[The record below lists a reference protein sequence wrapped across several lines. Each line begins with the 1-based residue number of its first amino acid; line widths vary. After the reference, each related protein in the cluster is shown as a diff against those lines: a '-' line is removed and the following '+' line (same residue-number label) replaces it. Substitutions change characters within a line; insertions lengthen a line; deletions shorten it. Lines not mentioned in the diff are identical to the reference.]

1 MKKLTG
7 RIIAVVLSL
16 VMVIGMVP
24 IVKTTEVKAYE
35 ISGKWGEDV
44 NYTYDYDSLTLKI
57 FGNGEIP
64 DFYNDHTWSY
74 NIKYI
79 ETTPGCAVGIHSGLG
94 ACGLF
99 FVTK

>member
-44 NYTYDYDSLTLKI
+44 NYHMI
-57 FGNGEIP
+57 MI
-64 DFYNDHTWSY
+64 
-74 NIKYI
+74 
-79 ETTPGCAVGIHSGLG
+79 V
-94 ACGLF
+94 
-99 FVTK
+99 